1 MLNTLTSAGI
11 PPTGGI
17 RLTQPCPLRSHR
29 CDTFLQKVGAP
40 WDWPDHQDRV
50 QGVWGQCTSWNPRCR
65 PRWPMRT
72 PFPLLIPRSC
82 FCPPTPTP
90 TTQTSTRHLQTVHRV
105 LEELGKR
112 FSKEKRGKGDRNCPK
127 TEQLSATSWGER
139 IWSFLFSSLHS
150 SHFPIFL
157 QRIYILCTTKMFIFK
172 RLKTNH
178 ILLLG
183 PDSNSSLF
191 MMFSLTYPT
200 QNNPSC
206 DRILIRIKITNHN

>member
-50 QGVWGQCTSWNPRCR
+50 HGVWGQCTSWNPRCR

-90 TTQTSTRHLQTVHRV
+90 TTQTIYLPNHSACFHLV
-105 LEELGKR
+105 LQSFNLTTADPCHPRAAYSSNTGQCSPSQLPSLELACEGV
-112 FSKEKRGKGDRNCPK
+112 N
-127 TEQLSATSWGER
+127 TS
-139 IWSFLFSSLHS
+139 S
-150 SHFPIFL
+150 
-157 QRIYILCTTKMFIFK
+157 CTTH
-172 RLKTNH
+172 L
-178 ILLLG
+178 
-183 PDSNSSLF
+183 
-191 MMFSLTYPT
+191 
-200 QNNPSC
+200 
-206 DRILIRIKITNHN
+206 